1 MAHWI
6 LYATFVTLY
15 PMSSP
20 QQKLAKVFSAQ
31 VSGLK
36 SQIITIEVDIF
47 RGFHSFS
54 VVGLPDKAV
63 EESRDRVS
71 SAIKSVGFA
80 NPKSEGQQK
89 IIVSLAPADLK
100 KEGPL
105 FDLPMS
111 LAYLLAAKEIKFSPE
126 GRLFLGE
133 LSLGG
138 ELQPLKGALLL
149 AQGARDAGF
158 KELFLPLEN
167 AREAALIEGIS
178 VFGAHTL
185 KEVVAHI
192 NTLRFAP
199 EVKIAL
205 DLPEE
210 KLQPFPKTPFEP
222 EPAEEGA
229 VSLIDVRGQETAK
242 RGLLI
247 AAAGGHNIA
256 FYGPPGTGKTLLAKA
271 FVSILPPLSF
281 SEALEVTGIHSTV
294 RHLKGGLITYPPFRA
309 PHHTSSHVAVIGGG
323 TYPKPGEATLAHR
336 GVLFLDEFPEFD
348 RRVIESLREPL
359 ESGEVSISR
368 ARGSELFPA
377 EFILIAAMNPCPCG
391 FLNDPRKEC
400 VCSPSQTAKY
410 KRKISGPIIDRIDMW
425 IEVPRVEYEKLS
437 GEKEMTKEEKKELE
451 EMRASIARACATAE
465 KRFGKTGRGN
475 SRMSVRELARFAS
488 LGEKEKKV
496 LNAAA
501 RGLSLSARAYHKITK
516 LARTIA
522 DLAGEEKISEKHL
535 LEAIQYRPKTTGF

>member
-1 MAHWI
+1 MNQA
-6 LYATFVTLY
+6 
-15 PMSSP
+15 
-20 QQKLAKVFSAQ
+20 QKLAKVFSAQ
-31 VSGLK
+31 ISGLK
-36 SQIITIEVDIF
+36 AQIITVEIDVF

-63 EESRDRVS
+63 EESRDRIS
-71 SAIKSVGFA
+71 SAIKSVGFGS
-80 NPKSEGQQK
+80 PKSEGQQK
-89 IIVSLAPADLK
+89 IVVSLAPADLK

-105 FDLPMS
+105 FDLPMA
-111 LAYLLAAKEIKFSPE
+111 LAYLNAVKAIRFSPE

-149 AQGARDAGF
+149 ARGAREAGF
-158 KELFLPLEN
+158 KELYVPFEN
-167 AREAALIEGIS
+167 AREAALIDGVS
-178 VFGAHTL
+178 VYGVHDL

-192 NTLRFAP
+192 NEKRLEP
-199 EVKIAL
+199 ELVIAL
-205 DLPEE
+205 ALPEE
-210 KLQPFPKTPFEP
+210 KLKPLPQTPFE
-222 EPAEEGA
+222 A
-229 VSLIDVRGQETAK
+229 VRKESALSLIDVRGQETAK

-256 FYGPPGTGKTLLAKA
+256 FFGPPGTGKTLLAKA
-271 FVSILPPLSF
+271 FASILPPLSF
-281 SEALEVTGIHSTV
+281 AEALEVTGIHSTV
-294 RHLKGGLITYPPFRA
+294 RHLKGELVTFPPFRA
-309 PHHTSSHVAVIGGG
+309 PHHTSSHVAVVGGG

-336 GVLFLDEFPEFD
+336 GVLFMDEFPEFD
-348 RRVIESLREPL
+348 KRVIESLREPL

-400 VCSPSQTAKY
+400 VCSPSQVAKY

-425 IEVPRVEYEKLS
+425 IEVPRIEYEKLS
-437 GEKEMTKEEKKELE
+437 GGKEATKEEQSEFEKL
-451 EMRASIARACATAE
+451 RADIVRARNVARE
-465 KRFGKTGRGN
+465 RFGKDGRLN
-475 SRMSVRELARFAS
+475 SQLGVRELSRFAP

-501 RGLSLSARAYHKITK
+501 ARHSLSARGYHRVIK

-522 DLAGEEKISEKHL
+522 DLAGADAIRENHL
-535 LEAIQYRPKTTGF
+535 LEAIQYRPKTGL